1 MLPAYAWVLSIVT
14 ILGAVATVAT
24 AVHVAVRR
32 SGVTAAVAGALIGWT
47 LLVSVLADQGVFR
60 AGPGNP
66 VPWIGVAI
74 LVEVGG
80 LLAAARLPFARRMV
94 AEPATLTLLHVFRIP
109 AGVMFLLLAAADR
122 LPAVFALP
130 AGIGDVAI
138 GIAAPFVARRLA
150 RDPRARTVVFQ
161 VLGAADLICAVTLG
175 FAVSPGPYRLID
187 ASPDGS
193 ILAMLPVSLVPTA
206 AVPIAFVA
214 HVLMLSRRSGHEEP
228 SPSGRQGRSRGHQAG
243 TARR

>member
-14 ILGAVATVAT
+14 ILGAVTTVAA

-32 SGVTAAVAGALIGWT
+32 SGLTAAVAGALLGWT

-80 LLAAARLPFARRMV
+80 LLAAARLPFARRMA

-130 AGIGDVAI
+130 AGIGDVAV
-138 GIAAPFVARRLA
+138 GSPRRSSPGACRATRGPARWCSRYSAPPTSSARSRSGS
-150 RDPRARTVVFQ
+150 RCRPART
-161 VLGAADLICAVTLG
+161 G
-175 FAVSPGPYRLID
+175 
-187 ASPDGS
+187 
-193 ILAMLPVSLVPTA
+193 
-206 AVPIAFVA
+206 
-214 HVLMLSRRSGHEEP
+214 
-228 SPSGRQGRSRGHQAG
+228 
-243 TARR
+243 